1 MESQSDAP
9 LLKRTL
15 LMFSAMVGA
24 CVVFVGTLCLVALLI
39 VGKAVGPSS
48 SSASSEGDVAPATN
62 AKPAP
67 GGMVPGGN
75 GNKAPVTAANRK
87 VM

>member
-1 MESQSDAP
+1 MDSQSDSP

-15 LMFSAMVGA
+15 LMVSAMVGA

-48 SSASSEGDVAPATN
+48 SSASSEGDVAPALN
-62 AKPAP
+62 AKPGPGAP
-67 GGMVPGGN
+67 GPNGG
-75 GNKAPVTAANRK
+75 KAPVTAANRK